1 MQTLSESKKRI
12 HEQSYAQKVA
22 YPITPDK
29 SHIKLNESLFNAK
42 IVAKKSCSLIKD
54 VQKDVQLTI
63 KKYDEFLK
71 LVNTPNKVPDSIT
84 SSPSIMKLHQIEE
97 TTEQKDDD
105 QALLSQ
111 YQRYASSQELRRQ
124 SVPLERSE
132 LRLSSFKVKEELFP
146 VEDIS
151 PIKQQNNSYF
161 VFRRNSS
168 QILTSP
174 PQKKSQQS
182 ILSDYQGSYAKI
194 HLRKSPTAPRIEI
207 EIKQQE
213 KPQSPP
219 DIAKRNQE
227 WKQRLQDKINFEQKR
242 KSEKEM
248 KDCTFKPKLNET
260 KMSEKSKKN
269 IVQKNKK
276 NQNKS
281 QTPEVKEIMHIIADL
296 NQFSKQLK
304 KRL

>member
-1 MQTLSESKKRI
+1 MQSLSESKKRI
-12 HEQSYAQKVA
+12 HEQSYAQKVSH
-22 YPITPDK
+22 PITPDK

-71 LVNTPNKVPDSIT
+71 LSNTPNKIPDSIT
-84 SSPSIMKLHQIEE
+84 SSPSIMKPHQIEE

-105 QALLSQ
+105 QALLNQ
-111 YQRYASSQELRRQ
+111 FQRYTYSQELRRQ
-124 SVPLERSE
+124 SLPLERSE
-132 LRLSSFKVKEELFP
+132 LRLSSFKAKEELFP

-151 PIKQQNNSYF
+151 PIKQQNNSNF

-168 QILTSP
+168 QIMTSP
-174 PQKKSQQS
+174 PPRKQSQQS
-182 ILSDYQGSYAKI
+182 ILTDYQGSYAKI
-194 HLRKSPTAPRIEI
+194 HLRKSPTAPKI

-227 WKQRLQDKINFEQKR
+227 WKQRLEEKINFEQKR

-260 KMSEKSKKN
+260 KMSEKSKTK
-269 IVQKNKK
+269 ITQKNKK
-276 NQNKS
+276 CINNS